1 MAPLGRDDRFERQ
14 TGDNAS
20 CTVDG
25 QRRRNHNGID
35 RRSDDLDTKPGGR
48 SQIYWGVGFIESGF
62 RQVWAGHGRDADR
75 GCQQNENQRPTKSL
89 HFTLPQETKKIILRA
104 IGCQWRSGRCRKGR
118 EEARYPRRS
127 SAFPQR
133 MGREPA
139 TSMAGNASLLN
150 RIETY
155 FHDVISAVDKN
166 F

>member
-1 MAPLGRDDRFERQ
+1 MAALGRDDGFGRR
-14 TGDNAS
+14 TGDNA
-20 CTVDG
+20 TRAVDG
-25 QRRRNHNGID
+25 QRRRNHDGID
-35 RRSDDLDTKPGGR
+35 RRSDDLNAKAGGR
-48 SQIYWGVGFIESGF
+48 SQIYRGVGFIEAGF
-62 RQVWAGHGRDADR
+62 RQVWAGHGRDADC
-75 GCQQNENQRPTKSL
+75 GCQQDENQSPTKSL
-89 HFTLPQETKKIILRA
+89 HVTLPQETKKIILRA

-155 FHDVISAVDKN
+155 FHDAISAVDKN